1 MLLPFKAYIAEWKT
15 FSENRIIKAT
25 TKFLETPNW
34 SSQLSAQRALKQA
47 FNSCNA
53 WHSLTK
59 EEFACAIDELK
70 CYAKLEAAGI
80 DRAVKVTATN
90 MMWTR
95 HILNYGPLAIE
106 FKKNVASAL
115 ENDPEVFRQCA
126 TTGKVSTY
134 NDSKPTPDKLFGGNL
149 HAEISLTDPYPHPL
163 IFRKL
168 AILEPP
174 MTLPEDS
181 LELENFGKVFGS
193 QKKWVRAVREV
204 NQRMARSIDHGLRAF
219 IPFDLGHLQSVNSNT
234 HRWLP
239 ADIYVNPDG
248 TVKIRSYIN
257 NLHPQVLINLK
268 HPRDL
273 HGCINLE
280 DYVCLYKEG
289 CTGQICQ
296 PKYDND
302 GYESQYASEKDSD
315 WDNGGKAVDF
325 ADNDGGHFTRYH
337 DKYYTEENLSDS
349 EFCWNRD
356 YRGTFCYDSDNSE
369 DSYISEAEY
378 DEWHHYPKIPKLNLQ
393 LFVEPRRPPIPTS
406 PCDCNFQVVVKMFD
420 IYLMEE
426 VPEYDDC
433 DWHLDG
439 GNSDQTVATAS
450 YCYETKAIK
459 HVEMEFCETIQR
471 KDCPMDSTRRAINF

>member
-1 MLLPFKAYIAEWKT
+1 MSSGSSRDQKAFI
-15 FSENRIIKAT
+15 T
-25 TKFLETPNW
+25 T
-34 SSQLSAQRALKQA
+34 
-47 FNSCNA
+47 
-53 WHSLTK
+53 

-106 FKKNVASAL
+106 FKKNV
-115 ENDPEVFRQCA
+115 FRQCA

-134 NDSKPTPDKLFGGNL
+134 NDDLSNRPIPSPTDIQKVSN
-149 HAEISLTDPYPHPL
+149 SRT
-163 IFRKL
+163 
-168 AILEPP
+168 P

-181 LELENFGKVFGS
+181 LELENFGK
-193 QKKWVRAVREV
+193 V

-325 ADNDGGHFTRYH
+325 ADNDGGKGKPRRILMYH

-378 DEWHHYPKIPKLNLQ
+378 DEWHHYPKIQ
-393 LFVEPRRPPIPTS
+393 SSTCSCFSGE
-406 PCDCNFQVVVKMFD
+406 MFD